1 MQYWKIY
8 LCNVEWIKR
17 LGKCGGGGV
26 LREGGEVF
34 YFTTLSVSKII

>member
-1 MQYWKIY
+1 VQYWKIY

-17 LGKCGGGGV
+17 LGLSGRV

-34 YFTTLSVSKII
+34 YFTTLSVSKIL